1 LGAREER
8 RIDPRPMPDQLADLL
23 TNMGASGVVGAS
35 CVGLLNPLD
44 TMRIRFQVSGNS
56 SSKQACS
63 SNSSNSSSLLAFT
76 RDIARRQGVWRGLWR
91 PGLGANMTSICFSTG
106 FRLGLY
112 PTLRDGV
119 TRVMGAEKKNALAMW
134 LSGLVPGLV
143 SYWCITPLYLVKTQM
158 QISAGD
164 STSGSRLI
172 YRNTL
177 DGLRT
182 IAKQPAGLRQ
192 LYRGAVS
199 LMARGGLISSGQTL
213 GYDMAKTQL
222 GPAGAFALL
231 DDGPV
236 LHTVAGCCSAAG
248 ATAFGMPC
256 DVLFTNYSSAK
267 QRGVQYAGLLDCTR
281 TLLREQGPLGF
292 YRGSMAF
299 FLRSSPI
306 FIMYFPIYEQV
317 RKLLGMGYMT

>member
-1 LGAREER
+1 MSTAS
-8 RIDPRPMPDQLADLL
+8 DLL
-23 TNMGASGVVGAS
+23 TNMAASGIVGAS

-44 TMRIRFQVSGNS
+44 TMRIRFQVSGNPGAGGAAAS
-56 SSKQACS
+56 APAGSGGARPT
-63 SNSSNSSSLLAFT
+63 SLLGFT
-76 RDIARRQGVWRGLWR
+76 RSIARQQGVWRGLWR

-106 FRLGLY
+106 FRLGIY

-134 LSGLVPGLV
+134 LSGLLPGLV

-164 STSGSRLI
+164 SESASRLI
-172 YRNTL
+172 YRHTL

-182 IAKQPAGLRQ
+182 IAKQPAGLQQ

-222 GPAGAFALL
+222 GPSGVIALF

-236 LHTVAGCCSAAG
+236 LHTVSGCCSAAG

-267 QRGVQYAGLLDCTR
+267 QRGVQYRGLLDCAG